1 MKKIIAI
8 VLGIIMIASMFMFTS
23 CEKDEDTTTIVS
35 PNDESTVSV
44 DESIVDS
51 TEVTPVSSEEVTE
64 SDTNI
69 EVDPPVDSETDTSAV
84 G

>member
-8 VLGIIMIASMFMFTS
+8 VLGIIMITSMFMFTS

>member
-8 VLGIIMIASMFMFTS
+8 VLGIIMITSIFMFTS

>member
-8 VLGIIMIASMFMFTS
+8 VLGIIMITSIFMFTS

-44 DESIVDS
+44 DESTIDS

-64 SDTNI
+64 SDTDI
-69 EVDPPVDSETDTSAV
+69 EVDPSVDSETNTSAV

>member
-8 VLGIIMIASMFMFTS
+8 VLGIIMIASIFMFTS
-23 CEKDEDTTTIVS
+23 CEKDEDTTTIIS

-44 DESIVDS
+44 DDS

-64 SDTNI
+64 SDTDI